1 MSQLSPVQV
10 ARIITD
16 HNKWK
21 WMKTIAREYWHSI
34 HTVRKYV
41 RMNKPVQY
49 VEKYVDLS
57 EENREDVDTTIFMI
71 GIWLLITVPL
81 LILYFIINV

>member
-1 MSQLSPVQV
+1 MSQLSPMKV
-10 ARIITD
+10 ARIITE

-41 RMNKPVQY
+41 RMNRSIPYANV
-49 VEKYVDLS
+49 VLEEEK
-57 EENREDVDTTIFMI
+57 REDVDATIFMI

-81 LILYFIINV
+81 LILYFLINA